1 MVYVGFLWFPP
12 PFFPRPRRPAAL
24 AGALMLLRQQLMRA
38 AGEAAQRGVL
48 PAAGATRLGLLGALM
63 RGDGRCRFYS
73 RGKCGCWDDFGW
85 FWPDHCPMG

>member
-1 MVYVGFLWFPP
+1 MVYVGFLWFSP

-63 RGDGRCRFYS
+63 RGMEDVDFTL
-73 RGKCGCWDDFGW
+73 GKCGCWDDFGW